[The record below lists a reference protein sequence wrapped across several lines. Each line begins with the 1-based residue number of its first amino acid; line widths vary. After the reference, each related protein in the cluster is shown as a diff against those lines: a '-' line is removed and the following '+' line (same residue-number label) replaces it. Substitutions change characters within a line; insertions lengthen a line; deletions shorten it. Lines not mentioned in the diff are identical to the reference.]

1 MKRCNQTVIR
11 TFNKDNGNRYFCLT
25 LCHRLNVRVSP
36 RPHPTARV
44 SCRNPDPSNRV
55 RRVGASWTGSVPLRE
70 GPQRAARSPSVSVP
84 DLVSPPCEDVS
95 LQTDAVPSLG
105 AKGACAVVSD
115 SVAPKTSRIK
125 RSSSDLRCLSQRPEP
140 AKTRGMHR
148 VERSAYLVSESQVA
162 LAVKDSLSRPLC
174 LELRKDTWAPPS

>member
-1 MKRCNQTVIR
+1 MKHCSQTVIR

-25 LCHRLNVRVSP
+25 LCHRLNVLSP
-36 RPHPTARV
+36 PAPT
-44 SCRNPDPSNRV
+44 
-55 RRVGASWTGSVPLRE
+55 PLRE
-70 GPQRAARSPSVSVP
+70 SHVETLTPAIGSGGWGPRGRGPCPYGRGLESRRSPSVSVP

-95 LQTDAVPSLG
+95 LQTDMVPSLG

-125 RSSSDLRCLSQRPEP
+125 RSLPDLRCLSQRPEP

-148 VERSAYLVSESQVA
+148 VERSAHLVSESQVA

>member
-1 MKRCNQTVIR
+1 MDGVRA
-11 TFNKDNGNRYFCLT
+11 LT
-25 LCHRLNVRVSP
+25 E
-36 RPHPTARV
+36 
-44 SCRNPDPSNRV
+44 
-55 RRVGASWTGSVPLRE
+55 GAS
-70 GPQRAARSPSVSVP
+70 RAARSPSVSVP

-125 RSSSDLRCLSQRPEP
+125 RSLPDLRCSSQRPEP

-148 VERSAYLVSESQVA
+148 VERSVYLVSESQVA